1 MIHFPAIFLFLQSDI
16 LTMLTLQDYQ
26 NIIKERIKLESFDGT
41 PGELYEPINY
51 TMNLGGKRLRPSI
64 TLMACDIFDG
74 RVEEAVDAALGLETF
89 HNFTLLHD
97 DIMDEAPIR
106 RGKPTVYKEW
116 NSNRAILSGD
126 TMMVLAYDF
135 LLNSP
140 KDLLHRL
147 FTIFNRVGKEV
158 CEGQQYDMNFET
170 KLNVSIPEYLE
181 MIRLKTAVLIG
192 GSMKVGAIIA
202 RASEEKCQQIYDFGE
217 NIGMAFQ
224 LQDDLLDVF
233 GDTSVF
239 GKSTGGDI
247 RTNKKTYLYL
257 KALEVAS
264 ANDKN
269 KLVALYQ
276 THPQDSTQKVEEVIG
291 LFNKYEISRLTRDL
305 MEEYYQKAISCLDLL
320 NLEKEKHEVLVG
332 LADVLM
338 KRNS

>member
-1 MIHFPAIFLFLQSDI
+1 MQ
-16 LTMLTLQDYQ
+16 TLKDYQ
-26 NIIKERIKLESFDGT
+26 KIIRDRIKQQSFAGT
-41 PGELYEPINY
+41 PIELYEPINY

-74 RVEEAVDAALGLETF
+74 NIEESVNAALGLETF

-106 RGKPTVYKEW
+106 RGKPTVYKKW
-116 NSNRAILSGD
+116 DANRAILSGD

-140 KDLLHRL
+140 KDLLHQL
-147 FTIFNRVGKEV
+147 FTIFNKVGKEV
-158 CEGQQYDMNFET
+158 CEGQQHDMNFET
-170 KLNVSIPEYLE
+170 DFNVSIPEYLE

-202 RASEEKCQQIYDFGE
+202 RASEEDCQHIYDFGE
-217 NIGMAFQ
+217 YIGMAFQ
-224 LQDDLLDVF
+224 LQDDLLDAY

-264 ANDKN
+264 ESDKN
-269 KLVALYQ
+269 RLSELYK
-276 THPQDSTQKVEEVIG
+276 THPKDTDHKVKEVLE
-291 LFNKYEISRLTRDL
+291 LFNKYEISKLTREL
-305 MEEYYQKAISCLDLL
+305 MEEYYQKALVCLKELDLET
-320 NLEKEKHEVLVG
+320 EKQNVLIG

>member
-1 MIHFPAIFLFLQSDI
+1 
-16 LTMLTLQDYQ
+16 
-26 NIIKERIKLESFDGT
+26 
-41 PGELYEPINY
+41 
-51 TMNLGGKRLRPSI
+51 
-64 TLMACDIFDG
+64 MACDIFNG
-74 RVEEAVDAALGLETF
+74 KVEEAVDAALGLETF

-106 RGKPTVYKEW
+106 RGMPTVYKKW
-116 NSNRAILSGD
+116 DANRAILSGD

-140 KDLLHRL
+140 KDLLHDL
-147 FTIFNRVGKEV
+147 FTIFNKVGKEV

-170 KLNVSIPEYLE
+170 ESNVSIPEYLE

-202 RASEEKCQQIYDFGE
+202 HASEEDCQRIYDLGE
-217 NIGMAFQ
+217 FIGMAFQ
-224 LQDDLLDVF
+224 LQDDLLDAF

-257 KALEVAS
+257 KALEVA
-264 ANDKN
+264 NEEDKA
-269 KLVALYQ
+269 KLEAHFSSQ
-276 THPQDSTQKVEEVIG
+276 PKDPAQKVEEVIS
-291 LFNKYEISRLTRDL
+291 LFNKYNIHSLTRGL
-305 MEEYYQKAISCLDLL
+305 MEEYYQKAMVCLNQL
-320 NLEKEKHEVLVG
+320 NLEQEKNNVLVG

>member
-1 MIHFPAIFLFLQSDI
+1 
-16 LTMLTLQDYQ
+16 MLSLQDYQ
-26 NIIKERIKLESFDGT
+26 NIIKERIKIESFHGT
-41 PGELYEPINY
+41 PIELYEPISY

-64 TLMACDIFDG
+64 TLMACDIFNG
-74 RVEEAVDAALGLETF
+74 KVEEAVDAALGLETF

-106 RGKPTVYKEW
+106 RGKPTVYKKW
-116 NSNRAILSGD
+116 DSNRAILSGD

-140 KDLLHRL
+140 KDLLHQL
-147 FTIFNRVGKEV
+147 FTIFNKVGKEV

-170 KLNVSIPEYLE
+170 ESDVNIPKYLE

-202 RASEEKCQQIYDFGE
+202 RASEEECQRIYNFGE

-224 LQDDLLDVF
+224 LQDDLLDAF

-257 KALEVAS
+257 KALDL
-264 ANDKN
+264 ANDQDRN
-269 KLVALYQ
+269 RLVEMYK
-276 THPQDSTQKVEEVIG
+276 THPENTEGKEKEV
-291 LFNKYEISRLTRDL
+291 LEMFNKYEISRRTREL
-305 MEEYYQKAISCLDLL
+305 MEEYYQKAMGCLKEL
-320 NLEKEKHEVLVG
+320 NLELEKQEVLVG

>member
-1 MIHFPAIFLFLQSDI
+1 
-16 LTMLTLQDYQ
+16 MLSLHDYQ
-26 NIIKERIKLESFDGT
+26 NIIKERIKIESFDGT
-41 PGELYEPINY
+41 PTELYKPINY

-74 RVEEAVDAALGLETF
+74 KIEDAVDAALGLETF

-106 RGKPTVYKEW
+106 RGNPTVYKKW
-116 NSNRAILSGD
+116 DANRAILSGD

-135 LLNSP
+135 LLQSP
-140 KDLLHRL
+140 QDLLHKL
-147 FTIFNRVGKEV
+147 FTIFNKVGKEV

-170 KLNVSIPEYLE
+170 ETDVKISEYLE

-192 GSMKVGAIIA
+192 GSMKVGAIVA
-202 RASEEKCQQIYDFGE
+202 RASEEETQHIYDFGE

-224 LQDDLLDVF
+224 LQDDLLDAF

-239 GKSTGGDI
+239 GKTTGGDI

-264 ANDKN
+264 SEDKA
-269 KLVALYQ
+269 KLIELYSSHPEDSAL
-276 THPQDSTQKVEEVIG
+276 KVGEVIDI
-291 LFNKYEISRLTRDL
+291 FNKYEISQLTKEL
-305 MEEYYQKAISCLDLL
+305 MEEYYLKAMDCLNRLDLSQ
-320 NLEKEKHEVLVG
+320 EKHQVLVG